1 MKQRTAWQ
9 FRALGRDSHG
19 RETIHRGMRPV
30 SVIGPIILVVLLLR
44 RYCCAGADRLY
55 VPRQR
60 GRYSMLASDDG
71 DGAEAAAETV
81 HAPANPGAATRTGR
95 LIALAQVILMTVAYP
110 AQLVC
115 ALDHFNLERDIPT
128 TLADIEPIERGSLEL
143 QAFGRYSR
151 LRGRQNLGETEPRL
165 AWGAFDQVQLTIAT
179 PLRFGEDNANNGNGD
194 VGLEGPWKFMDD
206 RRDAWWPGG
215 ALAVEL
221 RLPTGVE
228 RRGFENGVDVGFTG
242 ILKKDVGP
250 HSFHLNIDF
259 ERIGD
264 TSAEESLRTY
274 VWDVVAGHDMPL
286 TPWLLLIEDVVWRQA
301 DVRGTTDIWLLGV
314 GLRAQLTRIVIG
326 GLGLGVGLNGGP
338 ETPKLTITVGSQIGF

>member
-1 MKQRTAWQ
+1 VNHHDDEA
-9 FRALGRDSHG
+9 
-19 RETIHRGMRPV
+19 RPLPV
-30 SVIGPIILVVLLLR
+30 
-44 RYCCAGADRLY
+44 
-55 VPRQR
+55 QR
-60 GRYSMLASDDG
+60 GFAAQLH
-71 DGAEAAAETV
+71 AAADVTQGQWMGRIEHVMSGWAT
-81 HAPANPGAATRTGR
+81 HFQSLDELAAF
-95 LIALAQVILMTVAYP
+95 IAQAQVILMIVAYP
-110 AQLVC
+110 AQMG
-115 ALDHFNLERDIPT
+115 RDIPT
-128 TLADIEPIERGSLEL
+128 TLADIEPIERGSMEL

-165 AWGAFDQVQLTIAT
+165 AWGAFERLQLTIGT
-179 PLRFGEDNANNGNGD
+179 LLRFGEDNANNGNGD
-194 VGLEGPWKFMDD
+194 IGLEGLWKLMDD
-206 RRDAWWPGG
+206 RREAWWPGG

-264 TSAEESLRTY
+264 TSAEESLRTH

-301 DVRGTTDIWLLGV
+301 DVRGSTDIWLLEV

-326 GLGLGVGLNGGP
+326 GLGLGVGLNDGP
-338 ETPKLTITVGSQIGF
+338 ETPKLTSTVGFEIGF

>member
-1 MKQRTAWQ
+1 MRTA
-9 FRALGRDSHG
+9 R
-19 RETIHRGMRPV
+19 
-30 SVIGPIILVVLLLR
+30 LV
-44 RYCCAGADRLY
+44 
-55 VPRQR
+55 
-60 GRYSMLASDDG
+60 
-71 DGAEAAAETV
+71 
-81 HAPANPGAATRTGR
+81 
-95 LIALAQVILMTVAYP
+95 ALAQVILMMVAYP
-110 AQLVC
+110 AQLVS

-128 TLADIEPIERGSLEL
+128 TLEDIEPIERGSMEL

-165 AWGAFDQVQLTIAT
+165 EWGAFEQLQLTIGT
-179 PLRFGEDNANNGNGD
+179 PLRFGKDSANNGNGD
-194 VGLEGPWKFMDD
+194 VGLEGLWKLMDD
-206 RRDAWWPGG
+206 RRDAWWPGA

-242 ILKKDVGP
+242 ILKKDVGR

-274 VWDVVAGHDMPL
+274 IWDVVAGHDMPL

-301 DVRGTTDIWLLGV
+301 DVRGTTDVWLLEV

-338 ETPKLTITVGSQIGF
+338 ETPKFTITAGFQVGF